1 MTLAATTVQKGARLG
16 ICVAVFL
23 APSLSFAIP
32 VPPGLDH
39 CPTLGECLRLLDSVV
54 PAMDNGEGSNSE
66 ILARDLERFGEPAKQ
81 ELLKRAS
88 GQQPGWRNVAGA
100 ILWSWD
106 SWSPAD
112 VPALRDAL
120 RKDPGGW
127 VAKPLSEIGTQDAI
141 KALVE
146 DLSIASDS
154 ENQTGLAL
162 SYLGAQAIPFLFPLL
177 ETERGSYPAAA
188 VLKEM
193 GAAALPFLPQW
204 KTLAMD
210 ERKPIQERIAAL
222 KAIEALGP
230 LARGECEQLRP
241 LLGNPN
247 RNLKYQTKRTLQ
259 AVRDPILLGE
269 TVSQCQ
275 PKADPYDSLAI
286 DSMVC
291 LRDIASYG
299 DDAVAVGTC
308 LMPFLASHNGA
319 ERSYG
324 VTVLG
329 AIGYKQA
336 ESSIRGALGDP
347 DWRVV
352 YSAARSLGWLGTKE
366 ALPDLD
372 RVASSYWLPEIREMA
387 GKSASGIRSEVGHTE
402 PFSAAKFAGP
412 RYGWGPGEEPMGID
426 RWILHDDPAC
436 SSSRWEWQGQSFP
449 LARDTRLIDR
459 VERNGTTLEF
469 PDGKLVGVN
478 HGEWGGELSWQ
489 PRKAK
494 PAVIDKENVIAIL
507 KDGDN
512 AVAILGLSHMGLDYG
527 RAISIRRKSDGT
539 WGTGRLIQFFAEPEA
554 VTALGGGRF
563 AVLNAGRVVVFSSE
577 EGILGLAACK

>member
-1 MTLAATTVQKGARLG
+1 
-16 ICVAVFL
+16 
-23 APSLSFAIP
+23 
-32 VPPGLDH
+32 
-39 CPTLGECLRLLDSVV
+39 LGECLRLLDSVV
-54 PAMDNGEGSNSE
+54 PATDNGEGSNSE

-81 ELLKRAS
+81 ELLKRAT
-88 GQQPGWRNVAGA
+88 GQHPGWRNVAGA
-100 ILWSWD
+100 ILWSWG

-127 VAKPLSEIGTQDAI
+127 VAKPLGVIGTPDAI

-146 DLSIASDS
+146 DLSTASDS
-154 ENQTGLAL
+154 ENQTGFAL
-162 SYLGAQAIPFLFPLL
+162 SHLGAKAVPFLFSLL
-177 ETERGSYPAAA
+177 ETERGSYPAEG
-188 VLKEM
+188 VLKEI
-193 GAAALPFLPQW
+193 GAAASPFLPKW
-204 KTLAMD
+204 KALAMD

-230 LARGECEQLRP
+230 LARGECEQLHP
-241 LLGNPN
+241 LLDNPN
-247 RNLKYQTKRTLQ
+247 RGLKYQTKRTLQ

-269 TVSQCQ
+269 TVGQCQ

-286 DSMVC
+286 DSLVC

-299 DDAVAVGTC
+299 NDAIVVGAR
-308 LMPFLASHNGA
+308 LMPFLASLNGA

-324 VTVLG
+324 ITVLG

-336 ESSIRGALGDP
+336 GLQIRDALRDS

-387 GKSASGIRSEVGHTE
+387 GKSASGIRSTAGHTE

-426 RWILHDDPAC
+426 RSILHEEPAC
-436 SSSRWEWQGQSFP
+436 SSGRWEWQGRSFS
-449 LARDTRLIDR
+449 LSRDGRLMDR
-459 VERNGTTLEF
+459 VERNGTTLDF

-489 PRKAK
+489 PRNAK
-494 PAVIDKENVIAIL
+494 PEVIDKENVIAIL
-507 KDGDN
+507 KEGDN
-512 AVAILGLSHMGLDYG
+512 AVAIFGLAHMSLDYG
-527 RAISIRRKSDGT
+527 RAMSLTRKSDGT
-539 WGTGRLIQFFAEPEA
+539 WATGRLIQLFAEPEA
-554 VTALGGGRF
+554 ITALGNGRF
-563 AVLNAGRVVVFSSE
+563 AVLNAGRVIAFSPS

>member
-16 ICVAVFL
+16 ICVAVLL

-127 VAKPLSEIGTQDAI
+127 VAKPLGEIGTPDAI

-193 GAAALPFLPQW
+193 GAAALTFLPQW

-230 LARGECEQLRP
+230 LARGECEQLHP

-247 RNLKYQTKRTLQ
+247 QNLKYQTKRTLQ

-275 PKADPYDSLAI
+275 PKADLFDFLAI
-286 DSMVC
+286 DSLVC

-299 DDAVAVGTC
+299 NDALAVGPRLTS
-308 LMPFLASHNGA
+308 FLASQNGA

-324 VTVLG
+324 ITVLG
-329 AIGYKQA
+329 AIGYKEA
-336 ESSIRGALGDP
+336 GAPIRSELRDS

-372 RVASSYWLPEIREMA
+372 RISSSYWLPEIREMA
-387 GKSASGIRSEVGHTE
+387 GKSASGIRSPVGHTE
-402 PFSAAKFAGP
+402 PFSAAKFTGP

-426 RWILHDDPAC
+426 R
-436 SSSRWEWQGQSFP
+436 
-449 LARDTRLIDR
+449 
-459 VERNGTTLEF
+459 
-469 PDGKLVGVN
+469 
-478 HGEWGGELSWQ
+478 
-489 PRKAK
+489 
-494 PAVIDKENVIAIL
+494 
-507 KDGDN
+507 
-512 AVAILGLSHMGLDYG
+512 
-527 RAISIRRKSDGT
+527 
-539 WGTGRLIQFFAEPEA
+539 
-554 VTALGGGRF
+554 
-563 AVLNAGRVVVFSSE
+563 
-577 EGILGLAACK
+577 

>member
-1 MTLAATTVQKGARLG
+1 
-16 ICVAVFL
+16 
-23 APSLSFAIP
+23 
-32 VPPGLDH
+32 
-39 CPTLGECLRLLDSVV
+39 V
-54 PAMDNGEGSNSE
+54 PATDNGEGSNSE

-81 ELLKRAS
+81 ELLKRAV

-100 ILWSWD
+100 ILWSWS
-106 SWSPAD
+106 SWSPDD

-127 VAKPLSEIGTQDAI
+127 VAKPLGEIGTPDAI
-141 KALVE
+141 KALAE
-146 DLSIASDS
+146 DLSTASDS
-154 ENQTGLAL
+154 ENQTGFAL
-162 SYLGAQAIPFLFPLL
+162 SHLGAKAIPFLFPLL
-177 ETERGSYPAAA
+177 ETERNSYPVAA

-193 GAAALPFLPQW
+193 GAAALPFLQEW
-204 KTLAMD
+204 KALAMN
-210 ERKPIQERIAAL
+210 ERKPIQERIAGL

-230 LARGECEQLRP
+230 LARGECEQLHP
-241 LLGNPN
+241 LLDNPN
-247 RNLKYQTKRTLQ
+247 RDLKSQSKRTLQ

-269 TVSQCQ
+269 TVGQCQ

-286 DSMVC
+286 DSLVC

-299 DDAVAVGTC
+299 SDAVAVGAR
-308 LMPFLASHNGA
+308 LMPFLASHNEA

-329 AIGYKQA
+329 AIGYKRGGMP
-336 ESSIRGALGDP
+336 IRDALGDS

-372 RVASSYWLPEIREMA
+372 RIASTYWLPEIREMA
-387 GKSASGIRSEVGHTE
+387 GKSAAGIRSAVGHTQ

-412 RYGWGPGEEPMGID
+412 RYGWGPGEEPMGVD
-426 RWILHDDPAC
+426 RWILHDEPAC
-436 SSSRWEWQGQSFP
+436 SSGRWDWQGQSFP

-459 VERNGTTLEF
+459 VERNGTTLDF

-489 PRKAK
+489 PKKTK
-494 PAVIDKENVIAIL
+494 PEVIDKENVIAIL

-512 AVAILGLSHMGLDYG
+512 AVAVFGLSHMGLDYG
-527 RAISIRRKSDGT
+527 RAMSLKRKPDGA
-539 WGTGRLIQFFAEPEA
+539 WATGRFMQFFAEPEA
-554 VTALGGGRF
+554 VTALGNGRF
-563 AVLNAGRVVVFSSE
+563 AALNVGRVVVFSSD
-577 EGILGLAACK
+577 EGIMGLAECK